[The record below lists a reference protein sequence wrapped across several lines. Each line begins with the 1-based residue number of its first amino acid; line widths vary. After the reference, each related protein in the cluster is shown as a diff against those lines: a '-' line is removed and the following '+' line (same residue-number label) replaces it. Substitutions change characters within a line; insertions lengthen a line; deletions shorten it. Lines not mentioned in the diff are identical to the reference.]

1 MMSGSPD
8 VPEVALPMT
17 ELLTMM
23 AAPAWAYL
31 ALFGFLAVDAM
42 VPVVP
47 IQAIMITSGAL
58 TIYGNLDLALV
69 ILIGA
74 IGMFT
79 GDTVALILG
88 RSSAGRIGGGWINA
102 RLSRLRGRFGPKD
115 DQPRT
120 ESRTKRAAERF
131 TRGLRQPGPLVLL
144 LCRFVPGGRMAA
156 GFYAGRTGYPI
167 KKFILYDG
175 LAALA
180 WAMYG
185 GLVGHVGGTAV
196 TQSAWRLFVIAATA
210 AVVFGT
216 AGWILAIFGG
226 RKTEN
231 GLKATQNSVKAAEN
245 GLKPAESGAKA
256 VETGIKAAAGKTREA
271 LESIEEDV
279 REALAAGAS
288 DFTEAR
294 AASADAPLP
303 RSTPT
308 MTGR

>member
-1 MMSGSPD
+1 MMSGAPTSY
-8 VPEVALPMT
+8 EVALPMT

-42 VPVVP
+42 FPVVP
-47 IQAIMITSGAL
+47 IQAIMNTSGAL
-58 TIYGNLDLALV
+58 TIYGNLSLPLV

-74 IGMFT
+74 LGMFT
-79 GDTVALILG
+79 GDAVALLLG
-88 RSSAGRIGGGWINA
+88 RSSAGRIGRGWFST
-102 RLSRLRGRFGPKD
+102 RFGSLRARFGPKD

-120 ESRTKRAAERF
+120 ESRAKRAAERF

-156 GFYAGRTGYPI
+156 GFHAGRTGYPV

-180 WAMYG
+180 WATYG

-226 RKTEN
+226 RKTK
-231 GLKATQNSVKAAEN
+231 G
-245 GLKPAESGAKA
+245 A
-256 VETGIKAAAGKTREA
+256 VEEIEEEVMEAFAAGG
-271 LESIEEDV
+271 D
-279 REALAAGAS
+279 

-303 RSTPT
+303 QSTPT

>member
-1 MMSGSPD
+1 
-8 VPEVALPMT
+8 MT

-42 VPVVP
+42 FPVVP

-58 TIYGNLDLALV
+58 TIYGNLNLALV

-74 IGMFT
+74 LGMFA
-79 GDTVALILG
+79 GDLVAVMLG
-88 RSSAGRIGGGWINA
+88 RSSAGHAGGGWING
-102 RLSRLRGRFGPKD
+102 RLSALRARFAPKD
-115 DQPRT
+115 DKPRT
-120 ESRTKRAAERF
+120 ESRTRRAAERA

-156 GFYAGRTGYPI
+156 GFHAGRTGYPI
-167 KKFILYDG
+167 KKFFLYDG

-180 WAMYG
+180 WASYG
-185 GLVGHVGGTAV
+185 GLVGHIGGTAV

-226 RKTEN
+226 QKQKSGLQVAAEADEAVGSGVKAVEN
-231 GLKATQNSVKAAEN
+231 GLKATAE
-245 GLKPAESGAKA
+245 K
-256 VETGIKAAAGKTREA
+256 
-271 LESIEEDV
+271 IEDEV
-279 REALAAGAS
+279 RGALAAGAS